1 MSLRSLSVA
10 AALLALPAVL
20 PACVESDLDKG
31 DEAEVPADGKL
42 DSFARPTDHGAI
54 GFDTPAEGVLST
66 TARYHTWTFALT
78 GAAQIHAFTGPSL
91 TSRYNVDTVL
101 YLYKQRA
108 DGTWGP
114 YLARN
119 DDSQGA
125 VWSSPTRD
133 LGAGSYRILVRA
145 AASTRGQFSARSAG
159 VGCAPA
165 NTCLFGATF
174 GDLLAST
181 AYGHRRSRAP
191 ASDFAGVPAD
201 ALDAVRVVRAVQ
213 QSAHTDVTTVAQA
226 FAAVDQQVIRRVDIY
241 DEAGAR
247 AFVAL
252 EYGAGDNSY
261 GAVFAYGSAAVVSKI
276 HDGDLEA
283 CTPRAQTC
291 ALGADWSA
299 TRASADFT
307 RISANVVTSAGQ
319 LTGAD
324 ATDALAAIRVAYA
337 DATSLADG
345 LTRIDGRTLN
355 VVDLRHAATG
365 TTVRA
370 FEYGAGDNSYG
381 AIFKAGT
388 TTRLASIVD
397 LTYYDC
403 AFALEFLRG
412 RVATPSPSGHARRGP
427 SKTRDPARRRRSTET
442 STGALGAGSIDGGG
456 GGGQAG

>member
-125 VWSSPTRD
+125 VWSSLTRD
-133 LGAGSYRILVRA
+133 LGAGSYRILVKGY
-145 AASTRGQFSARSAG
+145 AASTRGQFSASVGCTGA
-159 VGCAPA
+159 GCAPA

-181 AYGHRRSRAP
+181 AYAVTGDRELH

-388 TTRLASIVD
+388 TERLASIVD

-403 AFALEFLRG
+403 AFAR
-412 RVATPSPSGHARRGP
+412 
-427 SKTRDPARRRRSTET
+427 
-442 STGALGAGSIDGGG
+442 
-456 GGGQAG
+456 